1 MSFILDLLVTS
12 VLLMLVGQVVR
23 DVEVRSW
30 GSALLAAVVLAAVN
44 VVIRPVALFLSFPLT
59 IVTLG
64 LFVWIINALML
75 WIVGAF
81 TPGFR
86 VRGFRAAFLGSLLLT
101 GLRFL
106 LHLVF

>member
-81 TPGFR
+81 TPGFS